1 MSKVGLVMSLL
12 MSMLGFV
19 LLSAGLLVH
28 ALMPKFGLMIF
39 MISEGG
45 SFSPRMFAAD
55 PALIAHH
62 VIATACILL
71 GMRLARDF
79 WMQGRED
86 GVP

>member
-28 ALMPKFGLMIF
+28 AVMPQFGLMVF
-39 MISEGG
+39 MISKGG
-45 SFSPRMFAAD
+45 SYSPRMFAAD
-55 PALIAHH
+55 PALFANH
-62 VIATACILL
+62 VIATACIFL
-71 GMRLARDF
+71 GLRLARDF

-86 GVP
+86 GLT